1 MRIGAKIISM
11 AVLPIIVTT
20 VVILIIALSQK
31 RVLDNFFVH
40 EIDQQAR
47 NEARKVVQD
56 VYLMCR
62 SAQESVQKTVD
73 ASLRVAEDVLA
84 HDGKVSFGQGN
95 ITWTAVNQFSHERGE
110 VSLPRMLIGGRWLG
124 KNHDPRVKSPVVDEV
139 QRLVG
144 GTATVFQRMNAAGD
158 MLRVATNVA
167 NLDGTR
173 AIGTYIPAVDP
184 DGKPNPVIAAL
195 LRGEPFHGRAFV
207 VNAWYI
213 TAYQPIWDERHKRVV
228 GALYVGV
235 KQENLESLRKGIMDI
250 VVGKSGYV
258 FVVGGSGEQRGRYII
273 SHNGERDGENL
284 LAATDADSRAFAQS
298 IIAKAL
304 ALKSG
309 VKGDEIGVAF
319 ERYFWKNP
327 GESSRRTKTAA
338 IAYFEPWDWVIGAGY
353 YDGDFA
359 DSRERMAA
367 ALNRM
372 AAWVALTALVIV
384 LLSLPAGY
392 LVARGI
398 RSSIDSILTS
408 VTDVL
413 IVTDTH
419 DRILMLSQAA
429 ENLFNVQLKRV
440 RNKPLSVALQDH
452 RHLLDRLTAAL
463 AQRKSGVTFD
473 FETTVA
479 GSRHPHIMAGR
490 TLTIASEGRGLTGM
504 ITIIHDSTGEREV
517 ERMKSEFVS
526 TAAHELSTPLAAIV
540 GYSEMLLTH
549 PECTPEDF
557 HKALAYINMKG
568 WALSRLVD
576 EILDVSRI
584 ESGQG
589 ISIHRKP
596 CDINELIR
604 QTVINAGK
612 MADKHTF
619 ELRLP
624 DSPVQLP
631 ADEDKI
637 VQVMENLLSNAVKFY
652 PAGGTVMVQGELL
665 EKCYQVAVTDHGIG
679 MTPDQAARVFDKF
692 YRADSSNTAV
702 EGTGLGMSIVKAI
715 VEAHDGRVWV
725 ESEAGSGT
733 TVCFTLLLEQEGPLR
748 SSPPSC

>member
-31 RVLDNFFVH
+31 RALDDFFVR
-40 EIDQQAR
+40 EIDEQTR
-47 NEARKVVQD
+47 NEACKVAQD

-73 ASLRVAEDVLA
+73 ANLRVAEDVLNNT
-84 HDGKVSFGQGN
+84 GEVIFGREN
-95 ITWTAVNQFSHERGE
+95 VAWTAVNQFSHETRE

-144 GTATVFQRMNAAGD
+144 GTATIFQRMNAAGD

-167 NLDGTR
+167 NLDGSR

-184 DGKPNPVIAAL
+184 DGKPNPVVAAL
-195 LRGEPFHGRAFV
+195 LRGVPFHGRAFV

-213 TAYQPIWDERHKRVV
+213 TAYQPIWDERKERVV

-258 FVVGGSGEQRGRYII
+258 FVIGGSGEQRGRYII
-273 SHNGERDGENL
+273 SRNGERDGENL
-284 LAATDADSRAFAQS
+284 LASVDANSHSFAQTV
-298 IIAKAL
+298 IAKAL

-309 VKGDEIGVAF
+309 VRGDEIGVAF
-319 ERYFWKNP
+319 ERYLWKNP
-327 GESSRRTKTAA
+327 GESYPRTKTAA

-353 YDGDFA
+353 YDSDFA
-359 DSRERMAA
+359 DSRSRMAA

-372 AAWVALTALVIV
+372 AAWDALTALAIV

-413 IVTDTH
+413 IVTDSH
-419 DRILMLSQAA
+419 DRVIMLSQPA
-429 ENLFNVQLKRV
+429 ETLFNVQLKKV
-440 RNKPLSVALQDH
+440 RNKPLAVALRDH
-452 RHLLDRLTAAL
+452 QHLLNRIASAL
-463 AQRKSGVTFD
+463 AQRKSGVTFE
-473 FETTVA
+473 FETTVT
-479 GSRHPHIMAGR
+479 GSRHPRIMAGR
-490 TLTIASEGRGLTGM
+490 TLTMASEGMGLTGM
-504 ITIIHDSTGEREV
+504 ITIIHDVTGEREV

-526 TAAHELSTPLAAIV
+526 TAAHELSTPLTAIV

-549 PECTPEDF
+549 PECPPEEL
-557 HKALAYINMKG
+557 HNALTYINMKG

-589 ISIHRKP
+589 ISIHRKS
-596 CDINELIR
+596 CDLNEIIK
-604 QTVINAGK
+604 QTVFSAEK
-612 MADKHTF
+612 MSARHAF
-619 ELRLP
+619 ELLLP
-624 DSPVQLP
+624 EFPCQLP
-631 ADEDKI
+631 VDEDKI
-637 VQVMENLLSNAVKFY
+637 IQVLENIFSNAVKFS
-652 PAGGTVMVQGELL
+652 PAGGRVAARGELT
-665 EKCYQVAVTDHGIG
+665 ENCYQVTVTDHGIG

-715 VEAHDGRVWV
+715 VEAHGGRVWV
-725 ESEAGSGT
+725 ESEAGNGT
-733 TVCFTLLLEQEGPLR
+733 TVCFTLPLIQD
-748 SSPPSC
+748 